1 MAASA
6 KYRKINRLSITI
18 TAYICLLFTIG
29 SYCGLIAIIG
39 DIIKEE
45 NYLGFMYA
53 AVFLVD
59 VFDCCFSLVQV
70 SSRLTSTLVSSKR
83 L

>member
-29 SYCGLIAIIG
+29 SYFGLIA
-39 DIIKEE
+39 IIKEE

-83 L
+83 LQ